1 MLSEQ
6 SDKLAHTSN
15 QTLELVMDMNTE
27 LLQKILKTLD
37 NIDASIVDIQDNV
50 SELRQNQERNS

>member
-1 MLSEQ
+1 
-6 SDKLAHTSN
+6 
-15 QTLELVMDMNTE
+15 MDMNTE

-50 SELRQNQERNS
+50 SQLRQNQERKS

>member
-1 MLSEQ
+1 
-6 SDKLAHTSN
+6 
-15 QTLELVMDMNTE
+15 MDMNTE

-50 SELRQNQERNS
+50 SELRQNQERKS

>member
-1 MLSEQ
+1 
-6 SDKLAHTSN
+6 
-15 QTLELVMDMNTE
+15 MDMNTE